1 MEISSR
7 GFLGYPWYYQ
17 HEFFC
22 LLSLYIP
29 GVMYFEMYSYFYLLY
44 MFVFSCAFLC
54 IMLVM
59 LNKSNQIKS
68 NQKSKTL
75 SGQVS
80 GSVGY
85 TLITFPGLLSHP

>member
-17 HEFFC
+17 HDFLLFLIPIFLAWCILKCRVISIYFIGLFFRV
-22 LLSLYIP
+22 L
-29 GVMYFEMYSYFYLLY
+29 
-44 MFVFSCAFLC
+44 FLC

-68 NQKSKTL
+68 KMSFKKEELQMICLFNTL
-75 SGQVS
+75 FKIST
-80 GSVGY
+80 Y
-85 TLITFPGLLSHP
+85 AYY